1 MIGMDSLLKK
11 LLGLLEE
18 ETDLYRSLL
27 SILQKEKK
35 AVVAS
40 QLEELNEAGKE
51 KESLILKIRI
61 LEEQRLRVQ
70 GRLADSLR
78 YDPQD
83 LTLTKLSQLVG
94 EPYSIR
100 LKICYSNLLT
110 LIPSIREINH
120 SNKSLL
126 THSLELVRGS
136 LTLLNNFAASNAVYH
151 RTGEM
156 KMSGKSG
163 NVLSGEV

>member
-18 ETDLYRSLL
+18 ETCLYRTLL
-27 SILQKEKK
+27 SILQKEKT

-70 GRLADSLR
+70 GRLADSLG
-78 YDPQD
+78 YEPQD
-83 LTLTKLSQLVG
+83 LTLTKLSLLVG
-94 EPYSIR
+94 EPNSTR

-110 LIPSIREINH
+110 LIPSIREVNQ

-136 LTLLNNFAASNAVYH
+136 LTLLNNFVASNAVYY

-156 KMSGKSG
+156 HMSGKSG

>member
-1 MIGMDSLLKK
+1 MDSLVNK

-18 ETDLYRSLL
+18 ETELYRSLL

-40 QLEELNEAGKE
+40 QLDELNEAGKE

-70 GRLADSLR
+70 RRLADSFR
-78 YDPQD
+78 YDPQE

-136 LTLLNNFAASNAVYH
+136 LTLLNNFVAPNAVYH
-151 RTGEM
+151 RSGEM
-156 KMSGKSG
+156 QMSGKSG

>member
-1 MIGMDSLLKK
+1 LIRMDSLLNK

-35 AVVAS
+35 AVVATRI
-40 QLEELNEAGKE
+40 EELNEVSKE
-51 KESLILKIRI
+51 KESLLLKIRI

-70 GRLADSLR
+70 GRLADSLG
-78 YDPQD
+78 YKPQD
-83 LTLTKLSQLVG
+83 LTLTKLSQLVE
-94 EPYSIR
+94 EPHSIR

-136 LTLLNNFAASNAVYH
+136 LTLLSNFVASNAVYY

-156 KMSGKSG
+156 QIGSKSG

>member
-1 MIGMDSLLKK
+1 MDSLVKK

-35 AVVAS
+35 AVVAARI
-40 QLEELNEAGKE
+40 EELNDAGKE
-51 KESLILKIRI
+51 KESLLLKIRI

-70 GRLADSLR
+70 GRLADSLG
-78 YDPQD
+78 YKPQD
-83 LTLTKLSQLVG
+83 LTLTKLSQLVE
-94 EPYSIR
+94 EPHSGR
-100 LKICYSNLLT
+100 LKICYSNLMT

-136 LTLLNNFAASNAVYH
+136 LTLLSNFVASNAVYY

-156 KMSGKSG
+156 QIGSKSG